1 MDLKTGTV
9 FLFKLNSPTE
19 PVVLRRS
26 IGTVDYIKGEIKLNP
41 IKIISTEVFRGTNI
55 VEVSATPYS
64 NDVIGL
70 QDLYL
75 QLDPFNTVVNM
86 VTDRIES
93 GSDVSGTNYLVSPSI
108 RSPLVRRTPI
118 ISSGSSGVTDTTS
131 EASLISGRVSTPVT
145 SLLQTLQHRTTPTY
159 SSSSSTSSYNY

>member
-1 MDLKTGTV
+1 MELILLR
-9 FLFKLNSPTE
+9 FLL
-19 PVVLRRS
+19 
-26 IGTVDYIKGEIKLNP
+26 
-41 IKIISTEVFRGTNI
+41 
-55 VEVSATPYS
+55 TPYS

-93 GSDVSGTNYLVSPSI
+93 GSDVSGTNYIVSSSVI
-108 RSPLVRRTPI
+108 TSLVRRTPV
-118 ISSGSSGVTDTTS
+118 ISSGTVSSSDDTTS
-131 EASLISGRVSTPVT
+131 GATQITNRVSSPKYWNPSVNPGTT
-145 SLLQTLQHRTTPTY
+145 SSTSTST

>member
-1 MDLKTGTV
+1 M
-9 FLFKLNSPTE
+9 FKLNSPTE

-26 IGTVDYIKGEIKLNP
+26 IGTIDYLKGEIMLNP

-55 VEVSATPYS
+55 VEISATPYS

-93 GSDVSGTNYLVSPSI
+93 GSDVSGTNYVVSPSTL
-108 RSPLVRRTPI
+108 SPLVRRTPV
-118 ISSGSSGVTDTTS
+118 ISSGTSTVTQTTS
-131 EASLISGRVSTPVT
+131 GATLISGRVNTSPVT
-145 SLLQTLQHRTTPTY
+145 VDPGVTSSPSY
-159 SSSSSTSSYNY
+159 SSSSSSSSTSSYSY